1 MLISGM
7 MIRFRFSNSKY
18 LSRDVIGMLWPFIT
32 EKRFHEFNTL
42 KIVFSSIIRPV
53 VRDNRSHLRLLHC
66 RCRNYYICHYRLG
79 SCHLG
84 CHHSCCQN
92 LANRQDQ
99 IDDDLDR
106 ANRCPDCRCKVGSA
120 EDHPIVYLGK
130 NKKNKKISTT
140 TNNFEHRKISNKLEY
155 KIFSRIY

>member
-1 MLISGM
+1 M
-7 MIRFRFSNSKY
+7 
-18 LSRDVIGMLWPFIT
+18 
-32 EKRFHEFNTL
+32 
-42 KIVFSSIIRPV
+42 
-53 VRDNRSHLRLLHC
+53 RDNRSHLRLLHC
-66 RCRNYYICHYRLG
+66 RCRNYYIFHYRLG

-106 ANRCPDCRCKVGSA
+106 ANRYPDCRCKVGSA

-130 NKKNKKISTT
+130 NIRILDYFFSNLLNNHNYRFHIILFSWVKKNYPNTL
-140 TNNFEHRKISNKLEY
+140 SNCAWNQWK
-155 KIFSRIY
+155 RINMILFLPARVQEWP